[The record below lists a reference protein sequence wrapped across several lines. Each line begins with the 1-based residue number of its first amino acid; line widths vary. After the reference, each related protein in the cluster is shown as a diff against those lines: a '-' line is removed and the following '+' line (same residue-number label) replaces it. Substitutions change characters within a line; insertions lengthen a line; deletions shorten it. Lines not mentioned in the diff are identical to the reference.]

1 MEVGLRVVRG
11 PDWMWGDQDGGEG
24 NVGTVVHLGGDG
36 NFPEDTV
43 LVYWDSGRQA
53 NYRAG
58 YSGKYDLRI
67 FDSAQTGKWIINWF
81 KNSEIHAKVKEKDVD
96 QRLATLS

>member
-96 QRLATLS
+96 